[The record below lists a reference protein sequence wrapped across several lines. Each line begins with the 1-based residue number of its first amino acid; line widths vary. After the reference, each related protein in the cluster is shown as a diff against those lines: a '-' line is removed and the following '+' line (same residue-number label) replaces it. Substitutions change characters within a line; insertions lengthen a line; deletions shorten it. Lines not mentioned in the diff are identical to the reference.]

1 MTVVKPGGTLL
12 TVTEKGY
19 GKRTELD
26 EYRVQARGGIGLI
39 NIQTSARNG
48 RVTGVVYVK
57 QDDELM
63 LITEHGKI
71 LRMVTRGIR
80 SIGRATQGVR
90 LIEID
95 DQDQVVS
102 MARLAERNLVDRGLS
117 DETDEVEDPGPES
130 ETS

>member
-1 MTVVKPGGTLL
+1 
-12 TVTEKGY
+12 
-19 GKRTELD
+19 
-26 EYRVQARGGIGLI
+26 
-39 NIQTSARNG
+39 
-48 RVTGVVYVK
+48 
-57 QDDELM
+57 M

-71 LRMVTRGIR
+71 LRMVTQGIR

-102 MARLAERNLVDRGLS
+102 MARLAEKNLVDRGLS